1 VSICV
6 LCKIGE
12 IEMRRRGFT
21 LIELL
26 VVIAII
32 AILIALLLPAVQQAR
47 EAARRTQ
54 CKNNLKQIGLGLHN
68 YHDIFNMLPPGVL
81 ASSVGGWGTSW
92 YMRILPQIDQ
102 APLYSQITFSG
113 AHHGWTAGDLAGSPE
128 GRSNG
133 QALANA
139 SISWAICPSSPLEA
153 KRDTGNFRTTITQ
166 YHGISGATTGNG
178 YTVAAANQALSSG
191 GIITGTGSLVAG
203 RSIGFKDM
211 TDGTTNVM
219 VVGEASNFV
228 WTAAP
233 AAGGTKTVPVN
244 GTHGILMGTSTL
256 STVEASPGGSF
267 ERLFN
272 LTTVRYAPNAPAVP
286 SDTASWPG
294 TGDNFGP
301 NNPLSSAHTGGAQV
315 LLGDGSARFISD
327 NIDMLTLRRLAVRN
341 DGQVLGEF

>member
-1 VSICV
+1 
-6 LCKIGE
+6 
-12 IEMRRRGFT
+12 MRKRGFT

-68 YHDIFNMLPPGVL
+68 YHDIFNTLPPGVL
-81 ASSVGGWGTSW
+81 ASSAGGWGTSW

-113 AHHGWTAGDLAGSPE
+113 AHHGWTHPAGGVE
-128 GRSNG
+128 GAANG
-133 QALANA
+133 AVLGRAN
-139 SISWAICPSSPLEA
+139 ISWAICPSSPLEV
-153 KRDTGNFRTTITQ
+153 KRDTGAVFTTITQ

-233 AAGGTKTVPVN
+233 AAGGSKTVPVN
-244 GTHGILMGTSTL
+244 GAHGIMMGTSTL
-256 STVEASPGGSF
+256 STVEVSPGGGF

-272 LTTVRYAPNAPAVP
+272 LTTVRYSPNAPAVP

-301 NNPLSSAHTGGAQV
+301 NNPLSSAHTGGVQV

-327 NIDMLTLRRLAVRN
+327 NIDMFTLRLLSVRN

>member
-1 VSICV
+1 
-6 LCKIGE
+6 LYIGE

-68 YHDIFNMLPPGVL
+68 YHDIYDTLPPGAL
-81 ASSVGGWGTSW
+81 ASSVGGWGASW

-113 AHHGWTAGDLAGSPE
+113 AHHGWTASAAGGAGPE
-128 GRSNG
+128 GTANG
-133 QALANA
+133 AALARA
-139 SISWAICPSSPLEA
+139 DISWAICPSSPLEK
-153 KRDTGNFRTTITQ
+153 KRDTGSVRTTITQ

-191 GIITGTGSLVAG
+191 GIITGTGSLVVG

-233 AAGGTKTVPVN
+233 AAGGSKTVPVN
-244 GTHGILMGTSTL
+244 GAHGIMMGAANLT
-256 STVEASPGGSF
+256 TVEASPGGSF
-267 ERLFN
+267 ERVFN
-272 LTTVRYAPNAPAVP
+272 CTTVRYSPNAPAVP

-294 TGDNFGP
+294 TGDNYGP
-301 NNPLSSAHTGGAQV
+301 NNPLSSAHTGGVQV

>member
-1 VSICV
+1 
-6 LCKIGE
+6 
-12 IEMRRRGFT
+12 MRRRGFT

-68 YHDIFNMLPPGVL
+68 YHDIYNTLPPGGL
-81 ASSVGGWGTSW
+81 ASSVGGWGMSW

-102 APLYSQITFSG
+102 APLYSQLTFSG
-113 AHHGWTAGDLAGSPE
+113 AHHGWTASAAGGAGPE
-128 GRSNG
+128 GTANG
-133 QALANA
+133 VVLAQTT
-139 SISWAICPSSPLEA
+139 ISWALCPSSPLEA
-153 KRDTGNFRTTITQ
+153 KRDTGSVRTTITQ

-178 YTVAAANQALSSG
+178 YTLPASVAATSSG
-191 GIITGTGSLVAG
+191 GILAGNGTMVVG

-228 WTAAP
+228 WTAP
-233 AAGGTKTVPVN
+233 QAAGGSKSVPVN
-244 GTHGILMGTSTL
+244 GAHGIMMGTPNLT
-256 STVEASPGGSF
+256 TVDASPGGGF

-272 LTTVRYAPNAPAVP
+272 CTTVRYAPNAPAVP

-294 TGDNFGP
+294 TGDNYGP
-301 NNPLSSAHTGGAQV
+301 NNPLSSAHTGGIQV
-315 LLGDGSARFISD
+315 LLGDGSSRFISE
-327 NIDMLTLRRLAVRN
+327 NMDMLTLRRLAVRN
-341 DGQVLGEF
+341 DGQVLGDF

>member
-1 VSICV
+1 M
-6 LCKIGE
+6 KK
-12 IEMRRRGFT
+12 RGFT

-32 AILIALLLPAVQQAR
+32 AVLIALLLPAVQQAR

-68 YHDIFNMLPPGVL
+68 YHDLYNTLPPGVL
-81 ASSVGGWGTSW
+81 ASSWGGWGASW

-113 AHHGWTAGDLAGSPE
+113 YHHGWAASQQADCPAGH
-128 GRSNG
+128 SNG
-133 QALANA
+133 QALARAN
-139 SISWAICPSSPLEA
+139 ISWAICPSSPLEV
-153 KRDTGNFRTTITQ
+153 KRDTGGALTLISQ

-233 AAGGTKTVPVN
+233 AAGGSKTVPVN
-244 GTHGILMGTSTL
+244 GVHGIMMGTATL
-256 STVEASPGGSF
+256 ATVEAAPGRSF

-301 NNPLSSAHTGGAQV
+301 NNPLSSAHTGGVQV
-315 LLGDGSARFISD
+315 LIGDGSARFISD
-327 NIDMLTLRRLAVRN
+327 NIDMLTLRLLAVRN